1 LNRLRILF
9 LSFLLLFGIF
19 PSVSFAAP
27 PDKELTA
34 FLKETNWTLEGL
46 NDHLEYFWDMNID
59 EFESIEE
66 LKDFLSEPITEENLQ
81 QLLTEY
87 EFANEEELV
96 ALLVENGE
104 MEAGENIRDV
114 FRYYDALDYTVSF
127 YKNTGTEITEENLQQ
142 LIDEYGLET
151 KENLIALLEKYD
163 DSLENYQYI
172 EDLDLMVSIYLG
184 VGEFPGEDEISQMLA
199 DLGITDEEIE
209 ALFTHFMSLNFE
221 DQAFLD
227 KMLELENRIMAF
239 GDFES
244 ADDLTDEQIAELISI
259 MREMM
264 DLFQLDAEFFLV
276 KGNDRIPLSTEE
288 LMVLEDTNGND
299 LLIELYSTKND
310 FLADI
315 LITADMFSSELL
327 EDTVSDM
334 NQAEEIIK
342 KQEPLKVKAQKTN
355 KTHKT
360 IKTVKGGKLP
370 NTAGNYTE
378 GILAGLALIAAGA
391 IVFRKRN
398 VKHS

>member
-1 LNRLRILF
+1 M
-9 LSFLLLFGIF
+9 
-19 PSVSFAAP
+19 
-27 PDKELTA
+27 
-34 FLKETNWTLEGL
+34 EGL

-59 EFESIEE
+59 EFETIDE
-66 LKDFLSEPITEENLQ
+66 LKEFLGDPITEENLR

-114 FRYYDALDYTVSF
+114 FRYYDTLDYTVSF
-127 YKNTGTEITEENLQQ
+127 YKDSGTEITEENLQQ
-142 LIDEYGLET
+142 LIDEYGLES
-151 KENLIALLEKYD
+151 KENLIALLEKND

-184 VGEFPGEDEISQMLA
+184 VGELPGEDEISQMLA
-199 DLGITDEEIE
+199 DLGITDEKIE

-221 DQAFLD
+221 DEAFLN
-227 KMLELENRIMAF
+227 KMMELENRIMAF

-244 ADDLTDEQIAELISI
+244 ADDLTEEQIAELISI

-276 KGNDRIPLSTEE
+276 KGNERVPLLTEE
-288 LMVLEDTNGND
+288 LMVLEDTNGYD
-299 LLIELYSTKND
+299 LLIELYSTKGD

-334 NQAEEIIK
+334 NQLEEIMK
-342 KQEPLKVKAQKTN
+342 KQEPLKAKPQ